1 MRKCEE
7 FAPLLS
13 AFVDGEL
20 AEEERAEVLAH
31 VSECEEC
38 GRLLGELTALHA
50 ALGELEEEDVPTG
63 FTESVMAAV
72 RAEKAAA
79 KPQAKKR
86 SVWRRWMP
94 MAACAAI
101 IALAAAVTIPQMDQK
116 TGSDSAAPA
125 APESTQMYA
134 ADTFDATAGASAPD
148 AEDEPAEQR
157 CEMVQSNS
165 YYTALDGTPT
175 DSGMAK
181 TADGQEAEYSCE
193 TVAIGENG
201 EEGSLFAAW
210 YGPVVLE
217 LYGAGATD
225 YVTENGGVKADDAGF
240 YYVPIGALRSLPEGL
255 AMTEAQ
261 AETLALAPAD
271 AEWVIVCPDDSSE
284 VPQP

>member
-20 AEEERAEVLAH
+20 TEEERAEVLAH

-50 ALGELEEEDVPTG
+50 ALGELEEEDVPAG
-63 FTESVMAAV
+63 FTEGVMAAV

-79 KPQAKKR
+79 KPRAKKR
-86 SVWRRWMP
+86 SAWRRWMP

-116 TGSDSAAPA
+116 KAADSAAPA

-134 ADTFDATAGASAPD
+134 ADTFDATAGASASD

-157 CEMVQSNS
+157 CETVQSS
-165 YYTALDGTPT
+165 PYYAALDGTPT

-193 TVAIGENG
+193 TAAIGESG
-201 EEGSLFAAW
+201 EEGRLFAAW

-225 YVTENGGVKADDAGF
+225 YVLENGGVRADDAGF
-240 YYVPIGALRSLPEGL
+240 YYVPIDALRSLPESL
-255 AMTEAQ
+255 AMTDAQ
-261 AETLALAPAD
+261 AETLALATAD